1 MTATAPTPP
10 PYAGSTG
17 ADARGLHLHGRVT
30 RGGFGVEVALDAAPG
45 EVLAILGPNGAGK
58 STLLRAMAGL
68 TPLTSGRIRLD
79 DLVLDDVGTGR
90 FVPPQERPVALV
102 FQDQRLFPH
111 LTAADNVAFAARS
124 RGVDRHTAAA
134 GALAWL
140 ERLGLASLA
149 DRRPRALSGGEAQRV
164 ALARALASE
173 PRALLMDEPMSAL
186 DSRTRVEVRA
196 ELRRH
201 LRTFAGPVVLVTHD
215 PLEAMILADRI
226 VVVEDGRVV
235 QEGTPTEVA
244 RRPRTD
250 YVARLVGLNLYAGTF
265 DILSGAVALDGGGRL
280 VTTSG
285 EGRGDTDVLS
295 EGDRRLVVLRPSAIT
310 IHPDRPGPGSARN
323 VWPGEVVDL
332 ELVADRVRIQVAGPP
347 DALVDLTAAAVA
359 ELDLQ
364 PGHQVWLSAKATETE
379 AFAE

>member
-1 MTATAPTPP
+1 MSRTIA
-10 PYAGSTG
+10 YAGPVRSG
-17 ADARGLHLHGRVT
+17 RRGLALTGRVS
-30 RGGFGVEVALDAAPG
+30 RGDFDVTVAIEARPG

-58 STLLRAMAGL
+58 STLLRAIAGL
-68 TPLTSGRIRLD
+68 SPLADGRITLDGLTLD
-79 DLVLDDVGTGR
+79 DTATGE
-90 FVPPQERPVALV
+90 FLAPQERPVAVV

-111 LTAADNVAFAARS
+111 LSVTDNVAFSARS
-124 RGVDRHTAAA
+124 GGTDRRVAKAR
-134 GALAWL
+134 ALEWL
-140 ERLGLASLA
+140 GRLGLSDLA

-201 LRTFAGPVVLVTHD
+201 LRTFEGPVLLVTHD

-226 VVVEDGRVV
+226 VVVEAGRVV
-235 QEGTPTEVA
+235 QQGTPVEVA
-244 RRPRTD
+244 RHPRTD

-265 DILSGAVALDGGGRL
+265 DAATGSVALDGGGKL

-285 EGRGDTDVLS
+285 PDAGEPALRG
-295 EGDRRLVVLRPSAIT
+295 ERALVVLRPSAIT
-310 IHPDRPGPGSARN
+310 VHPDHPGPGSARN
-323 VWPGEVVDL
+323 VWSGEVVDL
-332 ELVADRVRIQVAGPP
+332 ELVADRVRVQVVGPP

-359 ELDLQ
+359 ELDLH
-364 PGHQVWLSAKATETE
+364 PGSRVWLSAKATETE

>member
-1 MTATAPTPP
+1 MTT
-10 PYAGSTG
+10 TG
-17 ADARGLHLHGRVT
+17 AGTKTGLHLHGQVR
-30 RGGFGVEVALDAAPG
+30 RGRFDVEVDLDARPG
-45 EVLAILGPNGAGK
+45 EVLAVLGPNGAGK

-68 TPLTSGRIRLD
+68 TPLASGRITLDGLTLD
-79 DLVLDDVGTGR
+79 DAGTGV
-90 FVPPQERPVALV
+90 FVVAQERPVALV

-124 RGVDRHTAAA
+124 RGTDRATARA
-134 GALAWL
+134 GAVHWL
-140 ERLGLASLA
+140 DRLGLAHLA
-149 DRRPRALSGGEAQRV
+149 DRRPRDLSGGEAQRV

-186 DSRTRVEVRA
+186 DSRTRVEVRG

-235 QEGTPTEVA
+235 QQGTPSDVA
-244 RRPRTD
+244 RHPRTD
-250 YVARLVGLNLYAGTF
+250 YVARLVGLNLYAGAF
-265 DILSGAVALDGGGRL
+265 DASSGRVTLDGGGQL
-280 VTTSG
+280 VTTAA
-285 EGRGDTDVLS
+285 S
-295 EGDRRLVVLRPSAIT
+295 ESAPGVAHGDRALVVLRPSAIT
-310 IHPDRPGPGSARN
+310 VHTDHPGPGSPRN
-323 VWPGEVVDL
+323 VWAGRVVDL
-332 ELVADRVRIQVAGPP
+332 ELIADRVRVQVSGEP

-359 ELDLQ
+359 ELDLR
-364 PGHQVWLSAKATETE
+364 PGCPVWLSAKATETE